1 MGMSLQ
7 EHAARAAEMVR
18 LECPNM
24 GFVLS
29 LYEAP
34 EGDQTVTVSNYARD
48 TIATLLEHS
57 AQHFREDLDDSR
69 ETSDNFRE
77 T

>member
-1 MGMSLQ
+1 MTNL
-7 EHAARAAEMVR
+7 EKRATRAAELVR
-18 LECPNM
+18 QECPDL

-34 EGDQTVTVSNYARD
+34 EGDQTVTVSNYEPD
-48 TIATLLEHS
+48 TIATLLEQS
-57 AQHFREDLDDSR
+57 AQHFRDDLDDSR
-69 ETSDNFRE
+69 DTPDNFRD